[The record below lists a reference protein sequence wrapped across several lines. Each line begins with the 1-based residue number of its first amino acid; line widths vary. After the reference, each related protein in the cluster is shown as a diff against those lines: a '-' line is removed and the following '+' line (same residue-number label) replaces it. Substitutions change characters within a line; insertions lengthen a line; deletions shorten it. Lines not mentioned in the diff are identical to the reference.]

1 MAVYAEDLGN
11 IMSDLNEATI
21 VFGALTVKGVLDSPD
36 ELLLE
41 AGQSAAIG
49 KHIAVTYQTSAL
61 AALVVGSSITVDS
74 VSYIVRERLK
84 IGDGKLTR
92 ILCKV
97 P

>member
-1 MAVYAEDLGN
+1 MAIYADDLAN
-11 IMSDLNEATI
+11 ILNDLDETTI
-21 VFGALTVKGVLDSPD
+21 VFGSLTVKGILDSPD

-61 AALVVGSSITVDS
+61 SALVVGSAITVDA
-74 VSYIVRERLK
+74 VSYIVRERLR

>member
-1 MAVYAEDLGN
+1 MTVYTEDLGN
-11 IMSDLNEATI
+11 ILSDLDEVAI

-41 AGQSAAIG
+41 TGQSAAIG

-61 AALVVGSSITVDS
+61 AALVVGSAITVDS
-74 VSYIVRERLK
+74 ISYVVRERLM

-92 ILCKV
+92 ILCKI

>member
-1 MAVYAEDLGN
+1 MAVYTEDLGN
-11 IMSDLNEATI
+11 ILSDLDEVTI
-21 VFGALTVKGVLDSPD
+21 VFSSLTVKGVLDSPD

-41 AGQSAAIG
+41 AGQGAAIG
-49 KHIAVTYQTSAL
+49 KHIAVAYQTSAL
-61 AALVVGSSITVDS
+61 SALVVGSSITVDS
-74 VSYIVRERLK
+74 VSYVVRERLR

>member
-1 MAVYAEDLGN
+1 MAGYAEDLGN
-11 IMSDLNEATI
+11 ILSDLREVTI
-21 VFGALTVKGVLDSPD
+21 VFGATTVKGVLDSPD

-41 AGQSAAIG
+41 SGQSAAIG
-49 KHIAVTYQTSAL
+49 KHIAVTYESSAL
-61 AALVVGSSITVDS
+61 SSLVVGSSITVDA
-74 VSYIVRERLK
+74 VPYTVRERLK